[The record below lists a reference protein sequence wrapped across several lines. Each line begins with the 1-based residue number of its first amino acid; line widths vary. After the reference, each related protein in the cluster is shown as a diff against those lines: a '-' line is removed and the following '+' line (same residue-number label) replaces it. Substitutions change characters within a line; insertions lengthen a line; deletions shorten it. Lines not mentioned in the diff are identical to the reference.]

1 LWTPGHLP
9 RCGEEHPPTNPYSI
23 VDDDKFVLD
32 QVERE
37 RERERERGEQENGWM
52 LDDAEELATLHV
64 NCVID
69 LIV

>member
-1 LWTPGHLP
+1 MMISSSWIKL
-9 RCGEEHPPTNPYSI
+9 
-23 VDDDKFVLD
+23 
-32 QVERE
+32 RE